1 MAKIKSLKR
10 KICFPIMSR
19 IHYARQKRLLELL
32 NKNSKVDLQLVVGG
46 SVLLEKYG
54 ERFLPAIQDAGFTVN
69 ETLFNVIDG
78 GSHVSMA
85 KTAGLTALE
94 FANTLYKLNP
104 DVVLIRGDRFEQLAL
119 AMAAAY
125 LNKTIAHIEG
135 GDVSGTIDESVRH
148 AITKLSHIHFVTNED
163 AKRRVIQMGE
173 NPRLIFNIGSPDV
186 EFAALVDNKIDGSAV
201 NKTGTGSKIDVN
213 KPFLIVMQHPVT
225 TEKHNRRNLEI
236 TLDAVDSLGLPAVI
250 FWPNSDA
257 GTAEMAKAIRFYREG
272 GKFKNK
278 NLRFVTDLLAE
289 DFIGLLRRAGVL
301 VGNSSAGI
309 KESSYL
315 GTPVVNIGTRQ
326 SNRLRD
332 QNVVDVGYNSAEI
345 KKVISQQLKHGRYQ
359 QSKLYYRPSAS
370 QKIVEVLSKVKLQ
383 SQKKFFDLKS

>member
-1 MAKIKSLKR
+1 
-10 KICFPIMSR
+10 MSR

-32 NKNSKVDLQLVVGG
+32 KKSSKVDLQLVVGG

-54 ERFLPAIQDAGFTVN
+54 ERFLPAIQDAGFTIN
-69 ETLFNVIDG
+69 ETLFNIIDG

-278 NLRFVTDLLAE
+278 NLRFVTDLLPE

-326 SNRLRD
+326 SNRLRG
-332 QNVVDVGYNSAEI
+332 QNVVDVGYNFAEI
-345 KKVISQQLKHGRYQ
+345 KKVISQQLKHGRYP

-370 QKIVEVLSKVKLQ
+370 QKIVEVLSKVKLR

>member
-1 MAKIKSLKR
+1 
-10 KICFPIMSR
+10 MSR

-32 NKNSKVDLQLVVGG
+32 KKSSKVDLQLVVGG

-69 ETLFNVIDG
+69 ETLFNIIDG

-225 TEKHNRRNLEI
+225 TEKYNRRNLEI

-257 GTAEMAKAIRFYREG
+257 GTAEMAKAIRFYRER

-278 NLRFVTDLLAE
+278 NLRFVTDLLPE

-326 SNRLRD
+326 SNRLRG

-345 KKVISQQLKHGRYQ
+345 KKVISQQLKHGRYP

-370 QKIVEVLSKVKLQ
+370 QKIVEVLSKVKLR